1 MEIKEYLGSKEGLGI
16 LSTANGEG
24 KVDSAVFAKPHFVDE
39 DTLLFVM
46 GGKLTH
52 SNLKS
57 NPYAVYLFK
66 EDGPGYEGRRMYLK
80 KLKESDDPEEIER
93 TCKDAWPGAHGSGY
107 CTMGQFIVYFR
118 VESVLPLV
126 GAK

>member
-1 MEIKEYLGSKEGLGI
+1 MKIKEYFGSKAGWGI

-39 DTLLFVM
+39 DTLLLVM
-46 GGKLTH
+46 GNKLTH
-52 SNLKS
+52 RNLQS

-66 EDGPGYEGRRMYLK
+66 EEGPGYEGRRLYLK
-80 KLKESDDPEEIER
+80 KLKESDEPEEIER
-93 TCKDAWPGAHGSGY
+93 TCKDAWPGAYGSGY
-107 CTMGQFIVYFR
+107 CTKGQFIVYFR

-126 GAK
+126 GG